1 MSEEREYPKGNC
13 IAIYPNGD
21 DSFDVY
27 LGKDVEDY
35 MIFQYGSNDKG
46 KSTFVYIIPPKGMPI
61 TISTLI
67 LPKTTE
73 GAMPYRCGSI
83 TDVELIQS
91 SAPSAKTEEIM

>member
-1 MSEEREYPKGNC
+1 MNEMRQYPEGNC

-35 MIFQYGSNDKG
+35 MVFQYGVNKEG
-46 KSTFVYIIPPKGMPI
+46 KNTFVYIVPPKGAPI

-67 LPKTTE
+67 LPTTTK
-73 GAMPYRCGSI
+73 GAMPYRCGSV
-83 TDVELIQS
+83 TDIELIQS
-91 SAPSAKTEEIM
+91 SR